1 MDWSRIKTIFILTFL
16 VLDIYLMYEFFT
28 LKDSSQYE
36 YITETSLEKKLQ
48 AAEIEYKELPKNHT
62 KDMYLSA
69 KPKNFNNELIESL
82 EKTKLKG
89 QDLEVSTDN
98 ALKSILDKPYDLKD
112 KFEVAD
118 VNSFVKNNVLNG
130 DQYRFWK
137 KEGSTI
143 YYYQQFNDK
152 VFYHN
157 NNGQL
162 AIYLT
167 EENDIASY
175 RQTML
180 EDIEEISKEEKI
192 IQPLKAIEALYE
204 NNSLE
209 PKSKITKVELGYFTF
224 DQTST
229 TQVLTPAWRFVIEDK
244 EDLFVNAFEGQ
255 VFQLNTEDKN
265 IVE

>member
-1 MDWSRIKTIFILTFL
+1 
-16 VLDIYLMYEFFT
+16 MYEFFT

-36 YITETSLEKKLQ
+36 YITEASFEKRLK
-48 AAEIEYKELPKNHT
+48 ADEIEYKELPKNHT

-89 QDLEVSTDN
+89 QELEVSSDN
-98 ALKSILDKPYDLKD
+98 ALVSKLDKPYELKD

-137 KEGSTI
+137 KKDNVI

-157 NNGQL
+157 NSGQL

-167 EENDIASY
+167 DGENDIASY

-180 EDIEEISKEEKI
+180 EDIEELSKEEKI

-204 NNSLE
+204 NGSLE
-209 PKSKITKVELGYFTF
+209 PKTKITKVELGYYTF
-224 DQTST
+224 VQTNTS
-229 TQVLTPAWRFVIEDK
+229 QVLTPAWRFVIDGK

-255 VFQLNTEDKN
+255 IFQLNTEDKN